1 MRTYTEER
9 AGELK
14 TIDIA
19 KKLHTKMKF
28 NQQNS
33 SLDYRRNVDLL
44 QKCTLISSL
53 YVVRISMGRFD
64 KILEANHQQVKEKTL
79 IIIDNHINQ
88 KSLTHALKNQLI
100 SGSEIFQQQ
109 KDAKGRFLINFPQLA
124 LF

>member
-64 KILEANHQQVKEKTL
+64 KILEANHQQAKKKTSAYYL
-79 IIIDNHINQ
+79 PNFE
-88 KSLTHALKNQLI
+88 KSLYKKDN
-100 SGSEIFQQQ
+100 FQDFYV
-109 KDAKGRFLINFPQLA
+109 KI
-124 LF
+124 